1 MAVESNAMT
10 DKKIMFHTEPNPNV
24 RIRFGQDSNM
34 NIQFY
39 TNSMPNKFQ
48 RWMLRKVFGIWM
60 ELI

>member
-1 MAVESNAMT
+1 MT
-10 DKKIMFHTEPNPNV
+10 DREILISSINTPSPNV

-39 TNSMPNKFQ
+39 TNSMPNKLQ